1 MRVLALDHGTAR
13 CGCAVSDPTG
23 TIASPIDPVERPDSK
38 AGLAAIVGMV
48 DELGV
53 ETVLVGLPVSLA
65 GGDSDQTR
73 QARRFADRL
82 RGALDGSIRVEMY
95 DERFTTA
102 MAQAAGGKSSED
114 SRAAAVFLEEWLRT
128 SAGPQGGPGGDA

>member
-38 AGLAAIVGMV
+38 AGIAKIVAMV
-48 DELGV
+48 EELGV
-53 ETVLVGLPVSLA
+53 EMVLVGLPVSLG

-73 QARRFADRL
+73 QARRFADRV
-82 RGALDGSIRVEMY
+82 RGALGGVVPVEMY

-102 MAQAAGGKSSED
+102 MAQAAGGESSED
-114 SRAAAVFLEEWLRT
+114 SRAAAIFLEEWLRT
-128 SAGPQGGPGGDA
+128 SAGAPSAAGDEE

>member
-38 AGLAAIVGMV
+38 AGIATIAAMV
-48 DELGV
+48 EELGV
-53 ETVLVGLPVSLA
+53 ETVLVGLPVSLG

-82 RGALDGSIRVEMY
+82 RSALGGEVPVEMY

-102 MAQAAGGKSSED
+102 MAQAAGGESSED
-114 SRAAAVFLEEWLRT
+114 SRAAAIFLEEWLRT
-128 SAGPQGGPGGDA
+128 CAGPLSATGEEG